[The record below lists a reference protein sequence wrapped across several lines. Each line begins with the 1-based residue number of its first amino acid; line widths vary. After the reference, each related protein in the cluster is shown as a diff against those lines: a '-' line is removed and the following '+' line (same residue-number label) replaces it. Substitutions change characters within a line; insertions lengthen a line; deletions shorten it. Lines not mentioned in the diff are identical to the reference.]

1 MYILT
6 KHNEHTYVQWLS
18 EAECA
23 HPQSDFLKPRTWKL
37 VTALTR
43 NLIAQSERNAMVFL
57 ILLALMAGLGFFH
70 HFSLGGLMR
79 ILPAWVY
86 EHRIKPLAIFAG
98 MAVVHF
104 LEIAILSLVIAGLS
118 QTLWPDS
125 FSPGFGGSM
134 MDFLFLTASMFT
146 TLGYADFSLEGPMR
160 MIAAEITREKI
171 YLQLHQELPYASA
184 VETEAWT
191 ERDDGSVRIEQVI
204 YVERPN
210 QKGIVLG
217 KGGSRIKAIG
227 AATRAEL
234 ESLLERR
241 VHLFLYVKVR
251 ENWPEDPERYL
262 PWGLDY
268 HA

>member
-1 MYILT
+1 
-6 KHNEHTYVQWLS
+6 
-18 EAECA
+18 
-23 HPQSDFLKPRTWKL
+23 
-37 VTALTR
+37 
-43 NLIAQSERNAMVFL
+43 MVFL

-104 LEIAILSLVIAGLS
+104 LEIAILSLVVAGLS

-160 MIAAEITREKI
+160 MIAA
-171 YLQLHQELPYASA
+171 
-184 VETEAWT
+184 
-191 ERDDGSVRIEQVI
+191 
-204 YVERPN
+204 
-210 QKGIVLG
+210 GI
-217 KGGSRIKAIG
+217 
-227 AATRAEL
+227 
-234 ESLLERR
+234 SLLGFMT
-241 VHLFLYVKVR
+241 LTWSATFLYAMCSSAWHDIAEEKL
-251 ENWPEDPERYL
+251 NGD
-262 PWGLDY
+262 
-268 HA
+268 